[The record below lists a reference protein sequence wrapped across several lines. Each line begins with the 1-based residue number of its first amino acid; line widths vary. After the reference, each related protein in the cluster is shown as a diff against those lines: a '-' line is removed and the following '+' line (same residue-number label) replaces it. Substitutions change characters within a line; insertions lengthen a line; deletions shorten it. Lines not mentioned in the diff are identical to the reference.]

1 MTVAENIYWVLA
13 NIYDDF
19 CLGNERK
26 YSYSNVIDVGDIYF
40 PCCLLII
47 L

>member
-1 MTVAENIYWVLA
+1 MTVAENVNLVLA

-26 YSYSNVIDVGDIYF
+26 YSYNNVIDIGDI
-40 PCCLLII
+40 
-47 L
+47 